1 MQIQELNHR
10 SREIFREIVESYLE
24 TGAPVGSRFVARQL
38 ELKLSPASV
47 RNVMADLEEAG
58 LLAAPHTSAGRVP
71 TDAGLR
77 LFVDGLLEIG
87 DLTEQERASIESRC
101 TAHGRGLEELLA
113 EAGSML
119 SGLSRC
125 AGMVVAPKLDS
136 PLRHVEFVAL
146 GPGRAL
152 VVLVT
157 EDGMVENRLVD
168 LPANLPPGAL
178 TEAGNFINQ
187 RLAGRTMAE
196 ARSEVLGELDK
207 NRAELDQLTAR
218 VVEAGVAEWAGGDK
232 HNTLIVRGR
241 ANLLEDVN
249 AFEDLEQIRQLF
261 DELEAKRD
269 VIRLIDVTE
278 GSTGVQIFIGSE
290 NKLFTHSGSALIV
303 APFSN
308 SRQHIVGAI
317 GVIGPTRLNYAR
329 IIPMVDYTAKVVGRL
344 LG

>member
-1 MQIQELNHR
+1 MQIQELNLR
-10 SREIFREIVESYLE
+10 SREIFREVVESYLE
-24 TGAPVGSRFVARQL
+24 TGVPVGSRFVARQL

-71 TDAGLR
+71 TEAGMR

-87 DLTEQERASIESRC
+87 DLTEDERASIESRC
-101 TAHGRGLEELLA
+101 SAHGRGLEELLA

-146 GPGRAL
+146 AADRAL

-168 LPANLPPGAL
+168 LPPNLPPSVL
-178 TEAGNFINQ
+178 VEAGNFLNQ

-196 ARSEVLGELDK
+196 ARLEILTELDQY
-207 NRAELDQLTAR
+207 RAELDQLTAR

-241 ANLLEDVN
+241 SNLLEDVN
-249 AFEDLEQIRQLF
+249 AVEDLEQIRQLF

-269 VIRLIDVTE
+269 LIKLIDVTE
-278 GSTGVQIFIGSE
+278 GSAGVQIFIGSE

-308 SRQHIVGAI
+308 SRQQIVGAI

-329 IIPMVDYTAKVVGRL
+329 IIPMVDYTAQVVGRL